1 MKARRTKIKEAK
13 TKGPR
18 PKPKN
23 EQLTTTINDM
33 TKPVIDD
40 FSRSFYP
47 FLHEDQKRPE
57 ELMEQ
62 LGFSLL
68 EKARESADVKTSFFE
83 ANKES
88 IIAAS
93 LELAKAFH
101 RGRKLLVCGN
111 GGSATDAQHVAVE
124 FMHPITVGRKALP
137 AICLS
142 NDMAM
147 VTAVANDVGFVDV
160 FSRQIIAL
168 CSAGDVLLGISTSGN
183 SENLLH
189 AYATARQLDLRTI
202 GFAGDDGGKMA
213 AMSDRGLLDYCFTVP
228 TSSIHRIQ
236 ETHVALY
243 HIMWDIVHEF
253 LQHRSLVEPQDKS
266 RG

>member
-1 MKARRTKIKEAK
+1 M
-13 TKGPR
+13 G
-18 PKPKN
+18 KPA
-23 EQLTTTINDM
+23 
-33 TKPVIDD
+33 VDD

-57 ELMEQ
+57 DLMEE
-62 LGFSLL
+62 LTFSLL
-68 EKARESADVKTSFFE
+68 EKVRESVEVKTKFFE
-83 ANKES
+83 ENKET

-93 LELAKAFH
+93 LHLAKAFH

-137 AICLS
+137 AICLA
-142 NDMAM
+142 NDIAM
-147 VTAVANDVGFVDV
+147 VTAVANDVGFDDV

-168 CSAGDVLLGISTSGN
+168 GSEGDVLLGISTSGN

-189 AYATARQLDLRTI
+189 AFATARRMKLKTI

-213 AMSDRGLLDYCFTVP
+213 AASVMAGGLIDYCLTVP

-236 ETHVALY
+236 ESHVALY
-243 HIMWDIVHEF
+243 HIMWDMVHTF
-253 LQHRSLVEPQDKS
+253 LQSKSLVEEESLKS
-266 RG
+266 QV